1 MATDREI
8 IPVPDD
14 KRPFRA
20 TKAFDLLTAAPLVGW
35 YGFAV
40 VGIAIRGS
48 RALTS
53 LASEPDWPFILN
65 ICSQLATGVF
75 LGVQLV
81 LFLVR
86 RVPIAKASGI
96 LPRAAGFVGAGL
108 VFAFLAMPRVALSP
122 SMAAISIG
130 GTLFATLASI
140 VSVASLGR
148 AFSITPQARQLVTNG
163 VFRVVRHPLY
173 LAEQIGNFALMLQFK
188 QPWAVL
194 LALASLAAQFPRM
207 LYEEQILRATFP
219 DYAAYASR
227 TWRLIPGLY

>member
-1 MATDREI
+1 MATDRAI
-8 IPVPDD
+8 NPVPDD

-20 TKAFDLLTAAPLVGW
+20 TKAFDLLTAAPLVIW

-40 VGIAIRGS
+40 GGIAIRSS

-53 LASEPDWPFILN
+53 LAFVPDWPAILN

-86 RVPIAKASGI
+86 RVPIAKAPGI

-108 VFAFLAMPRVALSP
+108 AFVFLVMPRATLSP
-122 SMAAISIG
+122 VLAAISIG

-140 VSVASLGR
+140 VAVASLGR
-148 AFSITPQARQLVTNG
+148 AFSVTPQARQLVTNG
-163 VFRVVRHPLY
+163 VYGVVRHPLY
-173 LAEQIGNFALMLQFK
+173 LAEQTGNFALMLQFK
-188 QPWAVL
+188 QPWAAL
-194 LALASLAAQFPRM
+194 LAIASLAAQFPRM
-207 LYEEQILRATFP
+207 HYEEKILRATFP
-219 DYAAYASR
+219 QYAEYASR